1 MMLAGCSGPAAWQ
14 ATTGTVVP
22 VVPPPMYETRR
33 QAFDHLAPTYG
44 PALDRFSDSG
54 GIFDLSVGSES
65 DAAPSYGYA
74 SMTIPGDE
82 LAVYDVSG
90 VSFSGLSACQAAEVV
105 FADSFGTSYEC
116 VRDGG
121 SISMYLPQADAQAIY
136 QAFSGAVTASGGS
149 VQLDGSIVRVRGG
162 DGEGGGYAGSPPSGL
177 PSVTPAPGVQAFS
190 TDNPQIMETMR
201 GIAVLQS
208 PAVSFIEAP
217 AGVSAS
223 DLRAISNESP
233 LKFQVLETE
242 GRVFYTAN
250 ADDMPLLDPIVR
262 GLTRTAVPVS
272 SVPPSPATLAA
283 LRHAF
288 PSVGVEPDPD
298 ANVVWLSGSPMMI
311 GDLMRGHGRFFV
323 PPTDYRVDAAFLS
336 WRDGAAASHGVTP
349 GLDLGRTNGAGL
361 ARVISAGATG
371 GFSVMLDRVTSSGQ
385 AALVS
390 KPSIAVRA
398 GQPGRFVS
406 GQSVPIR
413 TQIGDGDELRDLIE
427 YRETGVVVHVTPRPL
442 LNGLVRLDLD
452 LQISGVSG
460 ASGVGANPIFDTQNV
475 QTSIEITPGDIV
487 VLSGLSLASR
497 EAADGSVLY
506 GPNGSEQRR
515 DETLQVVI
523 TLRQEAGGSGSR
535 LAVLK

>member
-1 MMLAGCSGPAAWQ
+1 MMLVGCSPAANWR

-22 VVPPPMYETRR
+22 VVPPPVIQTQR
-33 QAFDHLAPTYG
+33 QVFEDLAPVYTPQLG
-44 PALDRFSDSG
+44 RFSDDG
-54 GIFDLSVGSES
+54 GIFDLSVSGE
-65 DAAPSYGYA
+65 PLPGQLGHP
-74 SMTIPGDE
+74 MTIPGQD
-82 LAVYDVSG
+82 LAIQQVSG
-90 VSFSGLSACQAAEVV
+90 VSFSGLTACQAAEVV

-121 SISMYLPQADAQAIY
+121 SISMYLPQADAMAIY

-149 VQLDGSIVRVRGG
+149 VTLDGSVVRVRGG

-190 TDNPQIMETMR
+190 TDNPAVMETMH
-201 GIAVLQS
+201 GLAVLQS

-217 AGVSAS
+217 SGVSAS

-233 LKFQVLETE
+233 LKFQVLETD
-242 GRVFYTAN
+242 GRLFYASNPDDLVF
-250 ADDMPLLDPIVR
+250 LDPIIR
-262 GLTRTAVPVS
+262 GLSRTAVPVS
-272 SVPPSPATLAA
+272 AVPPSAASLLAMRA
-283 LRHAF
+283 AF
-288 PSVGVEPDPD
+288 PAITIEPDPD
-298 ANVVWLSGSPMMI
+298 ANVVWLAGSPLGI
-311 GDLMRGHGRFFV
+311 GDFMRANGQYLV
-323 PPTDYRVDAAFLS
+323 PPSDYRVDAAFLS
-336 WRDGAAASHGVTP
+336 WRDGASASHNVTP
-349 GLDLGRTNGAGL
+349 GVDLGRTHGAGL
-361 ARVISAGATG
+361 ARVITSGASG
-371 GFSVMLDRVTSSGQ
+371 GFSIMLDRITQSGQ

-413 TQIGDGDELRDLIE
+413 TQIGDGDELRDVIE

-452 LQISGVSG
+452 LQISGVAG
-460 ASGVGANPIFDTQNV
+460 ASGVGSNPIFDTQNV
-475 QTSIEITPGDIV
+475 QTSIEVTPGDIV

-497 EAADGSVLY
+497 EASDGSVMY

-523 TLRQEAGGSGSR
+523 SLTKESGGSASR
-535 LAVLK
+535 YAVLK